1 MMCMQLTMARDD
13 DDVDHGREMRMTT
26 TIILMLMVLIDEYGV
41 VQVMYVSLDIIY
53 IIDIYI

>member
-13 DDVDHGREMRMTT
+13 DDDVDHGREMKMTT

-41 VQVMYVSLDIIY
+41 VQVMYVSLYIY
-53 IIDIYI
+53 I